1 MPQADTQGVSGGPA
15 LTTPGGVPN
24 LPAGALTIET
34 LAEKLQ
40 DLTPAA
46 MRNRAAERMP
56 GTFHGST
63 GGDPLQDLSP
73 FGILTK
79 LFAGFNSHVA
89 NADPNDIQGPNDLPA
104 LLLDFIESL
113 PVVGQFVG
121 LVEAIM
127 GTYDGDDETL
137 LAIQQIFMPIR
148 RLLQLASGQDV
159 GWPTLAEIEAGW
171 TDLFEAIGKG
181 VSQLFNGIVPVSWL
195 ADVIQDLANGAG
207 EFLNAD
213 SIAGGPF
220 AWDGVVPGW
229 LSGGSARGT
238 ADGTTQILRT
248 DQFSVRE
255 GQTLSQRAATM
266 WSGYSG
272 SGATI
277 KTGWSFWDAAG
288 ALIADVTKGS
298 ITPGGA
304 SGAWQWIPVTT
315 HTVPAGAASAA
326 QFIEL
331 GPGATAGNVWFS
343 NARPWAS
350 NLLDLELVT
359 DLREM
364 VDAIGGSVNS
374 EVANIEARLQAITS
388 DGKITASEL
397 VGLIQQAQVSGLAI
411 MQTVINQILD
421 ILNGNIVTP
430 INSLVQGVKD
440 WFGLNNNKTQKLA
453 GNGTMAAGDVT
464 GNFDMSRVNDLVSNL
479 GNMLSGVKT
488 GADGTATGTTGTILD
503 QIDQAKTSLLSLLGL
518 SQDALKSAIA
528 AQTTLQEQETEQ
540 NTGGGNSYSF
550 VFSGADGA
558 ALNSTDWTTGPTP
571 GDVTIRGDS
580 GYAGVRNGNGD
591 GYFFASPNY
600 TYATDGQSASFV
612 LGDTRNGNYYSG
624 GYIRCD
630 SGRTQGAYCLAKEG
644 EIRIGKFTRS
654 GSSWSFNTPLTLQTG
669 LSAVKQGARIEIR
682 CSGNNYFV
690 RVNGRQ
696 ILSATD
702 ASNTIS
708 IGAAYRY
715 SMFSVQRASPFFTYD
730 SYRIAAFAMSDYTS
744 AGAGFSM
751 SNSWSIRRDSTAD
764 VTYGP
769 YSSGAFP
776 SGFFTFNDYT
786 TDVTLDDLGT
796 ARIEI
801 ATTGLYRISTTYR
814 SVTAKG
820 TSVPYW
826 VVYKNGTRITGAI
839 PSGCPFEIPLVA
851 GDVVQPGFIAVDYD
865 IRSNGSTGSET
876 IVPRSITALSGIATF
891 DGRRIA

>member
-1 MPQADTQGVSGGPA
+1 MAAVSTEMPEVPDWAIDIPSAPVHQKRGNELARPFTAQQLQEFGRQFIEQFLGRVVLAVVGHLIPGVGSFDQLRAWAADKPGLGDLVELLTGVEDGDLTDLGTWALGIRNALAGIDLAHPESILAAIAKVAGQFFKGVIPA
-15 LTTPGGVPN
+15 AWIADV
-24 LPAGALTIET
+24 A
-34 LAEKLQ
+34 Q
-40 DLTPAA
+40 DLT
-46 MRNRAAERMP
+46 
-56 GTFHGST
+56 T
-63 GGDPLQDLSP
+63 GAGGFTDPSVVEDNPDWHFDATQSGHLS
-73 FGILTK
+73 GKSIY
-79 LFAGFNSHVA
+79 V
-89 NADPNDIQGPNDLPA
+89 NADGHLYAISVKDSFEVAP
-104 LLLDFIESL
+104 
-113 PVVGQFVG
+113 GQ
-121 LVEAIM
+121 
-127 GTYDGDDETL
+127 
-137 LAIQQIFMPIR
+137 
-148 RLLQLASGQDV
+148 
-159 GWPTLAEIEAGW
+159 
-171 TDLFEAIGKG
+171 
-181 VSQLFNGIVPVSWL
+181 IV
-195 ADVIQDLANGAG
+195 D
-207 EFLNAD
+207 
-213 SIAGGPF
+213 
-220 AWDGVVPGW
+220 
-229 LSGGSARGT
+229 
-238 ADGTTQILRT
+238 
-248 DQFSVRE
+248 
-255 GQTLSQRAATM
+255 M
-266 WSGYSG
+266 
-272 SGATI
+272 
-277 KTGWSFWDAAG
+277 
-288 ALIADVTKGS
+288 
-298 ITPGGA
+298 
-304 SGAWQWIPVTT
+304 
-315 HTVPAGAASAA
+315 AASAMWQGVTA
-326 QFIEL
+326 AGGSNPIRLCITPFGPDRTKLPDIVIKQIQPVAADSSWVRTSL
-331 GPGATAGNVWFS
+331 TGSWNVPNDGTVKWATVTLIVTPGATGGRVHFS
-343 NARPWAS
+343 NVTSAMS
-350 NLLDLELVT
+350 NLGPVLGKFRSFFDT
-359 DLREM
+359 
-364 VDAIGGSVNS
+364 IGGQANS
-374 EVANIEARLQAITS
+374 DIAQFEQRFAAITA
-388 DGKITASEL
+388 DGKITASEIL
-397 VGLIQQAQVSGLAI
+397 GLLGL
-411 MQTVINQILD
+411 
-421 ILNGNIVTP
+421 GNIPTLPQIKIEDLSTTFNQLEDIYDGVVVTP
-430 INSLVQGVKD
+430 INAFVASVKD

-453 GNGTMAAGDVT
+453 GNGTMAASDVT

-558 ALNSTDWTTGPTP
+558 ALNSTDWTTGPNP

-580 GYAGVRNGNGD
+580 GYAGVKTGNPD

-612 LGDTRNGNYYSG
+612 LGDTQNGNYYSG
-624 GYIRCD
+624 VYIRCD
-630 SGRTQGAYCLAKEG
+630 ASRTQGAYCLAKEG

-654 GSSWSFNTPLTLQTG
+654 GTSWSFNTPLTLQTG

-682 CSGNNYFV
+682 CAGTNYFV

-696 ILSATD
+696 VLSATD
-702 ASNTIS
+702 AGNTIN
-708 IGAAYRY
+708 IGAGYRN

-730 SYRIAAFAMSDYTS
+730 SYRVAAFAMSDYST

-801 ATTGLYRISTTYR
+801 ATTGLYRINTTYR

-826 VVYKNGTRITGAI
+826 VVYKNGSRITGAI

-865 IRSNGSTGSET
+865 LRSNGSTGSET
-876 IVPRSITALSGIATF
+876 VVSRSITALSGIATF

>member
-1 MPQADTQGVSGGPA
+1 MVDRRPRRVADKDP
-15 LTTPGGVPN
+15 L
-24 LPAGALTIET
+24 AGL
-34 LAEKLQ
+34 LGY
-40 DLTPAA
+40 DLTE
-46 MRNRAAERMP
+46 AAEYAGQGIRDFMLQIRD
-56 GTFHGST
+56 TWAQWLRDAT
-63 GGDPLQDLSP
+63 GIDLTAANEFFDYLVSEFLSRSQLDLSSP
-73 FGILTK
+73 QKF
-79 LFAGFNSHVA
+79 V
-89 NADPNDIQGPNDLPA
+89 
-104 LLLDFIESL
+104 ESL
-113 PVVGQFVG
+113 
-121 LVEAIM
+121 
-127 GTYDGDDETL
+127 GDL
-137 LAIQQIFMPIR
+137 LR
-148 RLLQLASGQDV
+148 TG
-159 GWPTLAEIEAGW
+159 AEE
-171 TDLFEAIGKG
+171 
-181 VSQLFNGIVPVSWL
+181 LFNNSVIAISRIGNI
-195 ADVIQDLANGAG
+195 IQDLINGAG
-207 EFLNAD
+207 EFLTAD
-213 SIAGGPF
+213 SVTDNPYF
-220 AWDGVVPGW
+220 DWDSVTPGFI
-229 LSGGSARGT
+229 SGGSIRATANGT
-238 ADGTTQILRT
+238 QQVLRT
-248 DQFSVRE
+248 EPFEVFP
-255 GQTLSQRAATM
+255 GQTLELRAASQWTGA
-266 WSGYSG
+266 SATAG
-272 SGATI
+272 SNPVKVGFTPFDGA
-277 KTGWSFWDAAG
+277 GN
-288 ALIADVTKGS
+288 ALADVIRGS
-298 ITPGGA
+298 LQP
-304 SGAWQWIPVTT
+304 SGDHGWQWIPVADKWP
-315 HTVPAGAASAA
+315 VPAGVKYVS
-326 QFIEL
+326 QLLIL
-331 GPGATAGNVWFS
+331 DSGATAGTFRFS
-343 NARPWAS
+343 NASAWAS
-350 NLLDLELVT
+350 NLLDLGLVK

-364 VDAIGGSVNS
+364 VDAIGGVLNS
-374 EVANIEARLQAITS
+374 EAANIEARLQAITA
-388 DGKITASEL
+388 DGKITASEIE
-397 VGLIQQAQVSGLAI
+397 GLIQQAQVSGLTI

-440 WFGLNNNKTQKLA
+440 WFGLNQNKTQAL
-453 GNGTMAAGDVT
+453 NG
-464 GNFDMSRVNDLVSNL
+464 
-479 GNMLSGVKT
+479 SGQIPGSAIT
-488 GADGTATGTTGTILD
+488 GAVANGAVPGLQQITDAINAGAQQAVGQAIGTVENAIGLIFG
-503 QIDQAKTSLLSLLGL
+503 LG
-518 SQDALKSAIA
+518 QDALKAAIA

-558 ALNSTDWTTGPTP
+558 ALNSTDWTTGPNP
-571 GDVTIRGDS
+571 GDITIRGDS
-580 GYAGVRNGNGD
+580 GYAGVKNGNSD

-612 LGDTRNGNYYSG
+612 LGDTQNGNYYSG
-624 GYIRCD
+624 VYIRCD

-654 GSSWSFNTPLTLQTG
+654 GASWSFSTPLTLQTG

-702 ASNTIS
+702 AGNTIN

-715 SMFSVQRASPFFTYD
+715 SMFSVRRASPFFTYD

-865 IRSNGSTGSET
+865 VRSNGSTGSET

>member
-1 MPQADTQGVSGGPA
+1 MPRSVDLVPQNFKTEYDPTNQLAQDPALKKTITNLGDVLKQLPVMIQKELQRLIDSLLGIATNPIPEIIEWLDELKKGIANVLSWIKPGLLPLIPLSQIGEWFPNLLLNGGFDTDAAVVDNPDWLWDGSVGRTSPLGSVKAIMSGTAKYLHSNAIPVAKKQHLELEAFTRWQGLAAAAGTNPIRLVITSYLAGNPVASTVVAQQQPSAADSSGWVELHGTYTVPDTGVDEVRTTLLVTGDVTAGTVWFDDADTWKTGK
-15 LTTPGGVPN
+15 
-24 LPAGALTIET
+24 LPQDYV
-34 LAEKLQ
+34 Q
-40 DLTPAA
+40 DLVTQL
-46 MRNRAAERMP
+46 EQF
-56 GTFHGST
+56 GTDIG
-63 GGDPLQDLSP
+63 
-73 FGILTK
+73 
-79 LFAGFNSHVA
+79 
-89 NADPNDIQGPNDLPA
+89 NALEELA
-104 LLLDFIESL
+104 HK
-113 PVVGQFVG
+113 VG
-121 LVEAIM
+121 LDRFKEFFDTVA
-127 GTYDGDDETL
+127 
-137 LAIQQIFMPIR
+137 
-148 RLLQLASGQDV
+148 GQV
-159 GWPTLAEIEAGW
+159 NAEIGDVQNRL
-171 TDLFEAIGKG
+171 TAI
-181 VSQLFNGIVPVSWL
+181 
-195 ADVIQDLANGAG
+195 
-207 EFLNAD
+207 
-213 SIAGGPF
+213 
-220 AWDGVVPGW
+220 
-229 LSGGSARGT
+229 T
-238 ADGTTQILRT
+238 ADGKI
-248 DQFSVRE
+248 
-255 GQTLSQRAATM
+255 
-266 WSGYSG
+266 
-272 SGATI
+272 
-277 KTGWSFWDAAG
+277 DAAEILG
-288 ALIADVTKGS
+288 LLGLGNIPLLPQTK
-298 ITPGGA
+298 
-304 SGAWQWIPVTT
+304 
-315 HTVPAGAASAA
+315 
-326 QFIEL
+326 
-331 GPGATAGNVWFS
+331 
-343 NARPWAS
+343 
-350 NLLDLELVT
+350 VT
-359 DLREM
+359 DLP
-364 VDAIGGSVNS
+364 DLN
-374 EVANIEARLQAITS
+374 
-388 DGKITASEL
+388 
-397 VGLIQQAQVSGLAI
+397 AQL
-411 MQTVINQILD
+411 NQIRD
-421 ILNGNIVTP
+421 IFAGLVVTP
-430 INSLVQGVKD
+430 INSTIQAVKD
-440 WFGLNNNKTQKLA
+440 WFGLSNNKTQKLTS
-453 GNGTMAAGDVT
+453 GGTLNAGDVV

-479 GNMLSGVKT
+479 GNMLTGVKT
-488 GADGTATGTTGTILD
+488 GADGTTTGTTGTIAD
-503 QIDQAKTSLLSLLGL
+503 QINQAKDSLLSLLGL

-550 VFSGADGA
+550 VFSGADGS
-558 ALNSTDWTTGPTP
+558 ALNSTDWTTGPTA
-571 GDVTIRGDS
+571 GDITIRGDS
-580 GYAGVRNGNGD
+580 GYAGVKNGNPD

-612 LGDTRNGNYYSG
+612 LGDTQNGNYYSG
-624 GYIRCD
+624 VYIRCD

-682 CSGNNYFV
+682 CSGTNYFV

-702 ASNTIS
+702 AGNTIN

-730 SYRIAAFAMSDYTS
+730 SYRVAAFAMSDYTS

-876 IVPRSITALSGIATF
+876 VVSRSITALSGIATF

>member
-1 MPQADTQGVSGGPA
+1 MPRSVDLVPQNFKTEYDPTNQLAQDPALKKTVDNLGNVLTQLPVMIQKELQRLVDSLLGIATNPIPEIIEWLDELKKGISNVLSWIKPGLLPLIPLSQIGEWFPNLLLNGGFDTDAAVVDNPDWLWDGTIGRTSPLGSVKAVMAGAAKYLHSNAIPVAKKQHLELEVFTRWQGLIAGAGTNPIRLVITSYLAGNPVSSTVVAQHQPSAADSSGWVELHGTYTVPDSGVDEIRTTLLVTGDVTAGTVWFDDADTWKTGK
-15 LTTPGGVPN
+15 
-24 LPAGALTIET
+24 LPQDYV
-34 LAEKLQ
+34 Q
-40 DLTPAA
+40 DLVTQL
-46 MRNRAAERMP
+46 EQF
-56 GTFHGST
+56 GTDIG
-63 GGDPLQDLSP
+63 
-73 FGILTK
+73 
-79 LFAGFNSHVA
+79 
-89 NADPNDIQGPNDLPA
+89 NALEELA
-104 LLLDFIESL
+104 HK
-113 PVVGQFVG
+113 VG
-121 LVEAIM
+121 LDRFKEFFDTVA
-127 GTYDGDDETL
+127 
-137 LAIQQIFMPIR
+137 
-148 RLLQLASGQDV
+148 GQV
-159 GWPTLAEIEAGW
+159 NAEIGDVQNRL
-171 TDLFEAIGKG
+171 TAI
-181 VSQLFNGIVPVSWL
+181 
-195 ADVIQDLANGAG
+195 
-207 EFLNAD
+207 
-213 SIAGGPF
+213 
-220 AWDGVVPGW
+220 
-229 LSGGSARGT
+229 T
-238 ADGTTQILRT
+238 ADGKI
-248 DQFSVRE
+248 
-255 GQTLSQRAATM
+255 
-266 WSGYSG
+266 
-272 SGATI
+272 
-277 KTGWSFWDAAG
+277 DAAEILG
-288 ALIADVTKGS
+288 LLGLGNIPLLPQTK
-298 ITPGGA
+298 
-304 SGAWQWIPVTT
+304 
-315 HTVPAGAASAA
+315 
-326 QFIEL
+326 
-331 GPGATAGNVWFS
+331 
-343 NARPWAS
+343 
-350 NLLDLELVT
+350 VT
-359 DLREM
+359 DLP
-364 VDAIGGSVNS
+364 DLN
-374 EVANIEARLQAITS
+374 
-388 DGKITASEL
+388 
-397 VGLIQQAQVSGLAI
+397 AQL
-411 MQTVINQILD
+411 NQIRD
-421 ILNGNIVTP
+421 IFAGLVVTP
-430 INSLVQGVKD
+430 INSTIQAVKD
-440 WFGLNNNKTQKLA
+440 WFGLSNNKTQKLTTG
-453 GNGTMAAGDVT
+453 GNMAASDIT

-479 GNMLSGVKT
+479 GNMLTGVKT
-488 GADGTATGTTGTILD
+488 GADGTTTGTTGTIAD
-503 QIDQAKTSLLSLLGL
+503 QINQAKDSLLSLLGL

-550 VFSGADGA
+550 VFSGADGS
-558 ALNSTDWTTGPTP
+558 ALNSTDWTTGPTA
-571 GDVTIRGDS
+571 GDITIRGDS
-580 GYAGVRNGNGD
+580 GYAGVKNGNPD

-612 LGDTRNGNYYSG
+612 LGDTQNGNYYSG
-624 GYIRCD
+624 VYVRCD

-682 CSGNNYFV
+682 CSGTNYFV

-702 ASNTIS
+702 ASNTIN

-801 ATTGLYRISTTYR
+801 ATTGLYRINTTYR

-826 VVYKNGTRITGAI
+826 VLYKNGTRITGAI

-876 IVPRSITALSGIATF
+876 VVSRSITALSGIATF

>member
-1 MPQADTQGVSGGPA
+1 MSYPQYPTPPRGLPPGFSLPQQPDLPGNGPLMSAQEIAARREQFIELILRQVVLAVANVVTGGQA
-15 LTTPGGVPN
+15 GHAFDQLQQWAEN
-24 LPAGALTIET
+24 LPG
-34 LAEKLQ
+34 LA
-40 DLTPAA
+40 D
-46 MRNRAAERMP
+46 
-56 GTFHGST
+56 
-63 GGDPLQDLSP
+63 
-73 FGILTK
+73 I
-79 LFAGFNSHVA
+79 VA
-89 NADPNDIQGPNDLPA
+89 K
-104 LLLDFIESL
+104 
-113 PVVGQFVG
+113 
-121 LVEAIM
+121 
-127 GTYDGDDETL
+127 
-137 LAIQQIFMPIR
+137 IQQIVGDAF
-148 RLLQLASGQDV
+148 GGVDV
-159 GWPTLAEIEAGW
+159 TDPVALVNAIKEAVGDAA
-171 TDLFEAIGKG
+171 TQF
-181 VSQLFNGIVPVSWL
+181 FNGVIPISRIGN
-195 ADVIQDLANGAG
+195 VIQDLINGAG
-207 EFLNAD
+207 EFLTAESVSDNPYFDWD
-213 SIAGGPF
+213 S
-220 AWDGVVPGW
+220 VTPGFI
-229 LSGGSARGT
+229 SGGSIRAT
-238 ADGTTQILRT
+238 ADGTQQVLRT
-248 DQFSVRE
+248 EPFEVFE
-255 GQTLSQRAATM
+255 GQTLELRAASQWTGASATAGSNPVKVGFTPFDA
-266 WSGYSG
+266 SGNP
-272 SGATI
+272 
-277 KTGWSFWDAAG
+277 
-288 ALIADVTKGS
+288 LADVIRGS
-298 ITPGGA
+298 LQP
-304 SGAWQWIPVTT
+304 SGDHGWQWIPVADKWP
-315 HTVPAGAASAA
+315 VPAGVKYVS
-326 QFIEL
+326 QLLIL
-331 GPGATAGNVWFS
+331 DSGATAGTFRFS
-343 NARPWAS
+343 NASAWAS
-350 NLLDLELVT
+350 NLLDLGLVK

-364 VDAIGGSVNS
+364 VDAVGGVANS
-374 EVANIEARLQAITS
+374 EAANIQARLQAITA
-388 DGKITASEL
+388 DGKITVSEL
-397 VGLIQQAQVSGLAI
+397 EGLIQQAQVSGLTI

-440 WFGLNNNKTQKLA
+440 WFGLNQNKTQAL
-453 GNGTMAAGDVT
+453 NG
-464 GNFDMSRVNDLVSNL
+464 
-479 GNMLSGVKT
+479 SGQIPGSAIT
-488 GADGTATGTTGTILD
+488 GAVANGAVPGLQQITDAINAGAQQAVGQAIGTVENAIGLIFG
-503 QIDQAKTSLLSLLGL
+503 LG
-518 SQDALKSAIA
+518 QDALKAAIA
-528 AQTTLQEQETEQ
+528 AQTTLQEQEAEQ
-540 NTGGGNSYSF
+540 NTGGGNNYSF
-550 VFSGADGA
+550 TFSGADGA
-558 ALNSTDWTTGPTP
+558 ALNGADWTTGPNP

-580 GYAGVRNGNGD
+580 GYAGVKNGNPD
-591 GYFFASPNY
+591 GHFFASPNY

-612 LGDTRNGNYYSG
+612 LGDTQNGNYYSG
-624 GYIRCD
+624 VYIRCD

-654 GSSWSFNTPLTLQTG
+654 GSSWSFSTPLTLQTG

-702 ASNTIS
+702 AGNTIS

-851 GDVVQPGFIAVDYD
+851 GDIVQPGFIAVDYD
-865 IRSNGSTGSET
+865 VRSDGSTGSER
-876 IVPRSITALSGIATF
+876 VVSRSITALSGIATF

>member
-1 MPQADTQGVSGGPA
+1 MPRAVDLVPQGFKADYDPTNQLAQDPASVLGKNVKDVGKAIAQLNEKVQAELKRLIDTLLGIAANPIPEIVGWLEDFQNSLSNVLSWIKPGLLPLIPLSQIGEWFPNLILNGGFDDAKTLQDNPDWSWDGTVGRSGPLGSVKAVVSGVMKILHSNDIPVVAGQKMTLESWA
-15 LTTPGGVPN
+15 QWSSFSA
-24 LPAGALTIET
+24 PAGTNPIRLIASHYLNGAPVMSGGQPVRTVIASFQPSTADSTTWEHLTGSFPVPAGVDAIRVSLQVTADATAGLVWFDDANAIKVGKLPLDYVQDLVGQLQQFTDDIGEAFT
-34 LAEKLQ
+34 QLAEK
-40 DLTPAA
+40 
-46 MRNRAAERMP
+46 
-56 GTFHGST
+56 
-63 GGDPLQDLSP
+63 
-73 FGILTK
+73 
-79 LFAGFNSHVA
+79 
-89 NADPNDIQGPNDLPA
+89 
-104 LLLDFIESL
+104 
-113 PVVGQFVG
+113 VG
-121 LVEAIM
+121 LDRFKEFFDTVA
-127 GTYDGDDETL
+127 
-137 LAIQQIFMPIR
+137 
-148 RLLQLASGQDV
+148 GQV
-159 GWPTLAEIEAGW
+159 NAEIGDVQNRL
-171 TDLFEAIGKG
+171 TAI
-181 VSQLFNGIVPVSWL
+181 
-195 ADVIQDLANGAG
+195 
-207 EFLNAD
+207 
-213 SIAGGPF
+213 
-220 AWDGVVPGW
+220 
-229 LSGGSARGT
+229 T
-238 ADGTTQILRT
+238 ADGKI
-248 DQFSVRE
+248 
-255 GQTLSQRAATM
+255 
-266 WSGYSG
+266 
-272 SGATI
+272 
-277 KTGWSFWDAAG
+277 DAAEILG
-288 ALIADVTKGS
+288 LLGLGNIPLLPQTK
-298 ITPGGA
+298 
-304 SGAWQWIPVTT
+304 
-315 HTVPAGAASAA
+315 
-326 QFIEL
+326 
-331 GPGATAGNVWFS
+331 
-343 NARPWAS
+343 
-350 NLLDLELVT
+350 VT
-359 DLREM
+359 DLP
-364 VDAIGGSVNS
+364 DLN
-374 EVANIEARLQAITS
+374 
-388 DGKITASEL
+388 
-397 VGLIQQAQVSGLAI
+397 AQL
-411 MQTVINQILD
+411 NQIRD
-421 ILNGNIVTP
+421 IFAGLVVTP
-430 INSLVQGVKD
+430 INSTIQAVKD
-440 WFGLNNNKTQKLA
+440 WFGLSNNKTQKLTS
-453 GNGTMAAGDVT
+453 GGTLNAGDVV

-479 GNMLSGVKT
+479 GNMLTGVKT
-488 GADGTATGTTGTILD
+488 GADGTTTGTTGTIAD
-503 QIDQAKTSLLSLLGL
+503 QINQAKDSLLSLLGL

-550 VFSGADGA
+550 VFSGADGS
-558 ALNSTDWTTGPTP
+558 ALNSTDWTTGPTA
-571 GDVTIRGDS
+571 GDITIRGDS
-580 GYAGVRNGNGD
+580 GYAGVKNGNPD

-612 LGDTRNGNYYSG
+612 LGDTQNGNYYSG
-624 GYIRCD
+624 VYIRCD

-682 CSGNNYFV
+682 CSGTNYFV

-702 ASNTIS
+702 AGNTIN

-865 IRSNGSTGSET
+865 VRSNGSTGSET
-876 IVPRSITALSGIATF
+876 VVSRSITALSGIATF

>member
-1 MPQADTQGVSGGPA
+1 MAAVTS
-15 LTTPGGVPN
+15 
-24 LPAGALTIET
+24 GALEQPSWAIEIPSAPVHQKPRDELT
-34 LAEKLQ
+34 RPFTPQQLQEFGKQFIEQFLGRVVLAVVGHLIPGVGSFDQLREWAADKPGLGDLVELLTGIEDGDLTDLGTWALGIRNALAGIDLAHPESILTAIAKVAGQFFKGVIPAAWIADVAQ
-40 DLTPAA
+40 DLTSGA
-46 MRNRAAERMP
+46 
-56 GTFHGST
+56 
-63 GGDPLQDLSP
+63 GGFTDPSVVEDNPDWHYDATQNGHLS
-73 FGILTK
+73 GKSIY
-79 LFAGFNSHVA
+79 V
-89 NADPNDIQGPNDLPA
+89 NADGHLYSISVKD
-104 LLLDFIESL
+104 S
-113 PVVGQFVG
+113 
-121 LVEAIM
+121 
-127 GTYDGDDETL
+127 
-137 LAIQQIFMPIR
+137 
-148 RLLQLASGQDV
+148 
-159 GWPTLAEIEAGW
+159 
-171 TDLFEAIGKG
+171 FE
-181 VSQLFNGIVPVSWL
+181 V
-195 ADVIQDLANGAG
+195 
-207 EFLNAD
+207 
-213 SIAGGPF
+213 
-220 AWDGVVPGW
+220 
-229 LSGGSARGT
+229 
-238 ADGTTQILRT
+238 
-248 DQFSVRE
+248 
-255 GQTLSQRAATM
+255 
-266 WSGYSG
+266 
-272 SGATI
+272 
-277 KTGWSFWDAAG
+277 AAG
-288 ALIADVTKGS
+288 QIVDV
-298 ITPGGA
+298 
-304 SGAWQWIPVTT
+304 
-315 HTVPAGAASAA
+315 AASAMWQGVTA
-326 QFIEL
+326 AAGSNPIRLCITPFGPDRTKLPEVIVKQIQPVAADSAWVRTSL
-331 GPGATAGNVWFS
+331 TGAWTVPNDGTVKWATVTLVVTPGATGGRVHFS
-343 NARPWAS
+343 NVTSAMS
-350 NLLDLELVT
+350 NLGPVLGKF
-359 DLREM
+359 RSFF
-364 VDAIGGSVNS
+364 DAIGGQANS
-374 EVANIEARLQAITS
+374 DIAQFEQRFAAITA
-388 DGKITASEL
+388 DGKITASEIL
-397 VGLIQQAQVSGLAI
+397 GLLGLGNI
-411 MQTVINQILD
+411 PTLPQFKVQDLQTTFNQLGD
-421 ILNGNIVTP
+421 IYNGLIVTP
-430 INSLVQGVKD
+430 INGFVSAIAT
-440 WFGLNNNKTQKLA
+440 WFGANKNKTQKLTS
-453 GNGTMAAGDVT
+453 GGTLAAGDVV

-479 GNMLSGVKT
+479 GDMLSGVKT

-503 QIDQAKTSLLSLLGL
+503 QIDQAKASLLSLLGL

-558 ALNSTDWTTGPTP
+558 ALNSTDWTTGPNP
-571 GDVTIRGDS
+571 GDITIRGDS
-580 GYAGVRNGNGD
+580 GYAGVKNGNSD

-612 LGDTRNGNYYSG
+612 LGDTQNGNYYSG
-624 GYIRCD
+624 VYIRCD
-630 SGRTQGAYCLAKEG
+630 VGRTQGAYCLAKEG

-654 GSSWSFNTPLTLQTG
+654 GASWSFSAPLTLQTG

-682 CSGNNYFV
+682 CSGTNYFV

-702 ASNTIS
+702 AGNTIS

-730 SYRIAAFAMSDYTS
+730 SYRVAAFAMSDYTS

-801 ATTGLYRISTTYR
+801 ATTGLYRINTTYR

-876 IVPRSITALSGIATF
+876 VVARSITALSGIATF